1 MFDIISEPQERVK
14 KDLTDLKRF
23 EGFLA
28 DRRLKKQF
36 ASLHSQKV
44 SLK

>member
-14 KDLTDLKRF
+14 KDFRL
-23 EGFLA
+23 LA
-28 DRRLKKQF
+28 SRRLKKQF